1 MLPTSV
7 TLALNKSKRWCRFAQ
22 VHDPEFAPFTD
33 IIVEETLPALF
44 KLKEAGKVK
53 MIGMT
58 GAHARLPSWT
68 THAQRYAC
76 FNLPW
81 PAVRLLHSSSGRRI
95 PQLFNVYEL
104 VAVCSTGQII
114 FEHRSF
120 HVDYPC

>member
-33 IIVEETLPALF
+33 IVVEETLPALF

-58 GAHARLPSWT
+58 GAHARACLLGQAMPSGMPLST
-68 THAQRYAC
+68 YHGQRCVC
-76 FNLPW
+76 FTARVATDFLGYSTYT
-81 PAVRLLHSSSGRRI
+81 SS
-95 PQLFNVYEL
+95 
-104 VAVCSTGQII
+104 
-114 FEHRSF
+114 
-120 HVDYPC
+120 